1 MVKGASW
8 FVGDLLCHDQYIL
21 KSLRKRNEQVIA
33 VWRHFKA
40 ECQSSSPKFNKLE
53 SFGAM
58 YNDPKHKMTSTIMV
72 WLDKN

>member
-33 VWRHFKA
+33 VEDILKQNVKA
-40 ECQSSSPKFNKLE
+40 AVQNLINWKALVQCTMIQSTK
-53 SFGAM
+53 
-58 YNDPKHKMTSTIMV
+58 
-72 WLDKN
+72 